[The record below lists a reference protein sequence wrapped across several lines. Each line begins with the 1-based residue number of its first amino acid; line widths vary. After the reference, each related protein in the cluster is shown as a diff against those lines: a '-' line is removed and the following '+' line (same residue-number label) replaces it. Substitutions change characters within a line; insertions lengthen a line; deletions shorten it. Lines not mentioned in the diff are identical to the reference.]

1 MTSDGPTANINA
13 NISANTDANTWASSS
28 PGWRPLTGLGVL
40 VIAAHAVVLQ
50 ASPTHLGS
58 SKDPVVKTFTTRNI
72 EAAPAPAQQVMPT
85 EVTTPKVP
93 KVAKTIKSNPKYASN
108 QLIEQQIQA
117 QVAPVTIAPGES
129 QPASLPVAET
139 SAESATVSTP
149 TLVVTAPIDSPSP
162 SPNSNI
168 TPVTAISLP
177 GSARLLYKVVGLSK
191 NLNYQATA
199 ELNWKTDGSTYDA
212 MMKVSAF
219 LVGSRSMTSVG
230 KITGSGLAPTRF
242 ADKFRSELAAHFES
256 DKGKIIFSANTPD
269 APWVD
274 GVQDRVS
281 VFLQLAG
288 MLAAN
293 PAGFPQGSDI
303 TFLTIG
309 PREADT
315 WTFVIEAE
323 ENLDLMNASMPALKL
338 TRKPRKEFDQKVEI
352 WFAPSLGYLPV
363 RSRITQHGGDF
374 IDQQLTEMS
383 RNL

>member
-1 MTSDGPTANINA
+1 MTSDGPTTNINA
-13 NISANTDANTWASSS
+13 DISANTDANTWASSS
-28 PGWRPLTGLGVL
+28 PGWRPLTGLAVL

-72 EAAPAPAQQVMPT
+72 EAAPATAQQVMPT
-85 EVTTPKVP
+85 EVTTPEVP
-93 KVAKTIKSNPKYASN
+93 KVAKTIKNNPKYSSN
-108 QLIEQQIQA
+108 QLIDQQIQVQA
-117 QVAPVTIAPGES
+117 AAVILVPAES
-129 QPASLPVAET
+129 QPTTFPVAKT
-139 SAESATVSTP
+139 SAESATDSTP
-149 TLVVTAPIDSPSP
+149 TVVATAPITTS

-168 TPVTAISLP
+168 TPVIAISLP

-309 PREADT
+309 PREADI

>member
-1 MTSDGPTANINA
+1 MTSDGPNA
-13 NISANTDANTWASSS
+13 NTGSKADASTSS
-28 PGWRPLTGLGVL
+28 PGWRPLTGLAVL
-40 VIAAHAVVLQ
+40 VIAAHAVLLQ
-50 ASPTHLGS
+50 ASPIHLS
-58 SKDPVVKTFTTRNI
+58 SSTDPVVKTFTTRNI
-72 EAAPAPAQQVMPT
+72 EAAPAPARQAMPR
-85 EVTTPKVP
+85 EVTAPRIP
-93 KVAKTIKSNPKYASN
+93 KVAKAVRNNPEYSSN
-108 QLIEQQIQA
+108 QPLNQQIREQP
-117 QVAPVTIAPGES
+117 APEIIAFTEP
-129 QPASLPVAET
+129 QPASPPAAEA
-139 SAESATVSTP
+139 SAEIATASTP
-149 TLVVTAPIDSPSP
+149 TQVVTAPVASPSL
-162 SPNSNI
+162 NTN
-168 TPVTAISLP
+168 TLPVTAISLP

-199 ELNWKTDGSTYDA
+199 ELNWKTDGSTYEA

-230 KITGSGLAPTRF
+230 KVTESGLAPTRF

-256 DKGKIIFSANTPD
+256 DQGKIVFSANTPD
-269 APWVD
+269 APWID

-293 PAGFPQGSDI
+293 PAGYPQGSDI

-323 ENLDLMNASMPALKL
+323 ENLDLMNAPMPALKL

-363 RSRITQHGGDF
+363 RSRITQQGGDF
-374 IDQQLTEMS
+374 IDQQLTEIS
-383 RNL
+383 KSL

>member
-1 MTSDGPTANINA
+1 MTSDGQR
-13 NISANTDANTWASSS
+13 ANTNS
-28 PGWRPLTGLGVL
+28 PGWRPLTAVAAGV
-40 VIAAHAVVLQ
+40 VAAHALLLQ
-50 ASPTHLGS
+50 GSPAQLGIGTNVDNAEG
-58 SKDPVVKTFTTRNI
+58 KIFTTRSI
-72 EAAPAPAQQVMPT
+72 DAAPAIAVAPAPQATSKAGKTVQKSPKITSNQPPAQQIRAQAAPEIIAPAEPPSASPVPSAVMEMPSDSAAA
-85 EVTTPKVP
+85 TT
-93 KVAKTIKSNPKYASN
+93 S
-108 QLIEQQIQA
+108 
-117 QVAPVTIAPGES
+117 APVIAV
-129 QPASLPVAET
+129 PAT
-139 SAESATVSTP
+139 
-149 TLVVTAPIDSPSP
+149 SPST
-162 SPNSNI
+162 

-177 GSARLLYKVVGLSK
+177 GSVRLLYKVIGLSK
-191 NLNYQATA
+191 NLKYQATA
-199 ELNWKTDGSTYDA
+199 ELNWKTDGDKYEA

-230 KITGSGLAPTRF
+230 KITGSGLTPTRF
-242 ADKFRSELAAHFES
+242 ADKFRSELAAHFEP

-269 APWVD
+269 APWID

-293 PAGFPQGSDI
+293 PAGYPQGSDI
-303 TFLTIG
+303 TFFTIG

-323 ENLDLMNASMPALKL
+323 ENLDLMGAPMAALKL

-374 IDQQLTEMS
+374 IDQQLTEIS
-383 RNL
+383 KSL

>member
-1 MTSDGPTANINA
+1 MTSLGHTAKNA
-13 NISANTDANTWASSS
+13 NTGS
-28 PGWRPLTGLGVL
+28 PGWRPLTAVAAA
-40 VIAAHAVVLQ
+40 VVAAHALLLQ
-50 ASPTHLGS
+50 ASPAQLRVTADLDDAGG
-58 SKDPVVKTFTTRNI
+58 KTFVTRNI
-72 EAAPAPAQQVMPT
+72 ELAPMAAAEVTPAAARTPKAPKTVKTAASSLKSPPNKPVAQQISAQTAPEIIASQELLPAPPAAAD
-85 EVTTPKVP
+85 VP
-93 KVAKTIKSNPKYASN
+93 V
-108 QLIEQQIQA
+108 
-117 QVAPVTIAPGES
+117 
-129 QPASLPVAET
+129 
-139 SAESATVSTP
+139 ESAATASP
-149 TLVVTAPIDSPSP
+149 TQVVAATAVSPST
-162 SPNSNI
+162 
-168 TPVTAISLP
+168 TPVTAINLP
-177 GSARLLYKVVGLSK
+177 GSVRLQYKVVGLSK

-199 ELNWKTDGSTYDA
+199 ELDWKTNGDSYQA

-242 ADKFRSELAAHFES
+242 ADKFKSELAAHFEA
-256 DKGKIIFSANTPD
+256 DKGKVVFSANTPD
-269 APWVD
+269 ALWVE

-293 PAGFPQGSDI
+293 PAGFPPGSNI

-315 WTFVIEAE
+315 WTFIIEGE
-323 ENLDLMNASMPALKL
+323 ESLDLMNAPMSALKL

-374 IDQQLTEMS
+374 IDQQLTEVARS
-383 RNL
+383 L